1 MYILYGGTV
10 NKYYEN
16 GLSLSQK
23 ILKGVDVLADN
34 VGSTLGP
41 KGRNVILYHKKQ
53 DTPIVT
59 KDGVTVAKFIELDDP
74 FENVGAQI
82 VKQAAEQSAT
92 LAGDGTTTATVLS
105 RAIIKESQKFIATGV
120 SPIELKRGMDKM
132 CDSLTERLKENA
144 QPIRS
149 KEDIQHIATISANN
163 DGSIGNLIAEA
174 VDCVGKD
181 GAVIIE
187 EARSMQTSLDLIE
200 GFRFDSGYCANAFVN
215 NERAGTVD
223 YDNPLLLV
231 ADEKVEYVEQILP
244 ALELAARET
253 RPMVIIANEVIEQ
266 ALAALIMNSQRGSM
280 KVAAIKAPRYG
291 EERKKILRDL
301 CLSTGA
307 TFITREDGLQLKD
320 VRLHHFGQCKKI
332 NVSKQLTTIVGG
344 KGDQHAVEKQ
354 IDKLKVEI
362 TQTDNLK
369 ECERI
374 QERITRL
381 ASGIAVIRVGA
392 ATEVE
397 MIEKKHRI
405 EDALE
410 AVRSAQ
416 EQGIVSGGGT
426 ALPHALKGLEIDF
439 ENNEQH
445 LGGTIVREAITAP
458 LRQMCLNAGESPD
471 LIIDQVLSSES
482 GYAYDFMKRDM
493 VNAFETGLIDPVKV
507 TTCALKNAVSV
518 ASTLITTNFAIV
530 KD

>member
-1 MYILYGGTV
+1 M

-16 GLSLSQK
+16 GLTLSQK
-23 ILKGVDVLADN
+23 ILKGVDTLADN

-41 KGRNVILYHKKQ
+41 KGRNVILYHKQQ
-53 DTPIVT
+53 DTPVVT

-105 RAIIKESQKFIATGV
+105 RSIIKESQRYIATGV
-120 SPIELKRGMDKM
+120 SPIELKRGMDKI
-132 CDSLTERLKENA
+132 CDALVDTLTEDA
-144 QPIRS
+144 HPIRS

-163 DGSIGNLIAEA
+163 DATIGKLIGQA

-231 ADEKVEYVEQILP
+231 ADEKVEYIEQILP

-253 RPMVIIANEVIEQ
+253 RPLVIIANEVIEQ
-266 ALAALIMNSQRGSM
+266 ALAALIMNTQRGSM

-291 EERKKILRDL
+291 EERKRILRDL

-307 TFITREDGLQLKD
+307 TFITREDGIQLKD
-320 VRLHHFGQCKKI
+320 VRLQHFGQCKKI
-332 NVSKQLTTIVGG
+332 NISKQLTTIVGG
-344 KGDQHAVEKQ
+344 KGDQAGVDTQ

-362 TQTDNLK
+362 EQTDNIK

-392 ATEVE
+392 PTEIE

-416 EQGIVSGGGT
+416 QQGIVSGGGA
-426 ALPHALKGLEIDF
+426 ALLHALKSVEVDYD
-439 ENNEQH
+439 NDEQA
-445 LGGTIVREAITAP
+445 LGGSVVGSSVLAP

-471 LIIDQVLSSES
+471 LIMEQVRDSES
-482 GYAYDFMKRDM
+482 GHAYDFMKREM
-493 VNAFETGLIDPVKV
+493 VNAFDTGLIDPVKV

-530 KD
+530 KE